1 MVNFLEVTRPN
12 ILARNRSKMN
22 MSISYVNGMNL
33 KGIVLKKMVQFTFK
47 LCDQMSDMYMRN
59 KEWSI

>member
-1 MVNFLEVTRPN
+1 
-12 ILARNRSKMN
+12 

-47 LCDQMSDMYMRN
+47 LCDQMSDVYMRN
-59 KEWSI
+59 KDWSI